1 MDNTPS
7 RKERRERIRASDRA
21 FEELRAEKR
30 KYTRTQIKGK
40 VDFITCDVCLL
51 KERAIIENVS
61 QFGALFRTKIKPRV
75 GDVLAL
81 RFDFD
86 QLFEIVNIDE
96 LVRETNGDILAN
108 VVRVAD
114 HGNNGEYDI
123 AVNFFKK
130 GF

>member
-7 RKERRERIRASDRA
+7 RKERRERIRASDRD

-30 KYTRTQIKGK
+30 RYTRTQLQGQ
-40 VDFITCDVCLL
+40 VDFITCDVRLL
-51 KERAIIENVS
+51 KERAVIENVS
-61 QFGALFRTKIKPRV
+61 QFGALFRTKIKPRI

-81 RFDFD
+81 KFNFD
-86 QLFEIVNIDE
+86 QLFEVVDITE

-108 VVRVAD
+108 VVRVED
-114 HGNNGEYDI
+114 QGNNGEYDI